1 MITLRIN
8 IRIVKIQR
16 MWKHLILKVV
26 ICSNGICF
34 PYLVPLY
41 KISIIKDTFLIL
53 ITIVLDIWILHV
65 NISKFKKH
73 TKHYFFV
80 VAFP

>member
-1 MITLRIN
+1 MISLRIN
-8 IRIVKIQR
+8 IRIVKIQT
-16 MWKHLILKVV
+16 MWKLLILKVV

-34 PYLVPLY
+34 PYLVSQY
-41 KISIIKDTFLIL
+41 KISIIKGTFLIL